1 MLLILPTPLLPLGI
15 HMFGLTDTFKI
26 DNQQRPTL
34 HTVNAAQ
41 YYVIISMEKEF
52 EKEEIHVKNNK
63 RRPRKKIIKEN
74 KIHSRV
80 VIKKKQTRNTSSFQ
94 VLLRCS
100 GGNLLG
106 TLC

>member
-52 EKEEIHVKNNK
+52 EKE
-63 RRPRKKIIKEN
+63 
-74 KIHSRV
+74 
-80 VIKKKQTRNTSSFQ
+80 
-94 VLLRCS
+94 
-100 GGNLLG
+100 
-106 TLC
+106 